1 MIKQKITNQ
10 PVNFKMDKPPHKHR
24 KGFREDAQLL
34 GEAYDNVVN
43 EALPGLIAGGIM
55 GGKAAAKTGLF
66 KKSTGIMTGA
76 AIGDSLTNK
85 GGSGESQTTTTYTSD
100 EEGEYN
106 FKVGDWV
113 YDSDGSHASIISID
127 GDEVVLYDG
136 KEGWSTHISEIKPQG
151 AGEGLYPKSL
161 GGGGSITSSQK
172 FLGNDENE
180 EGELS
185 DDYTNPNYRGDPHD
199 FQPGEIIEVG
209 PWGPNDEADHLE
221 VVLQVKGD
229 VINTVPIADDAY
241 GVQYGGKGGRDISLI
256 RPQSELGLDSQEQFT
271 PMEFPSDEEY

>member
-10 PVNFKMDKPPHKHR
+10 PVNFKMDKIPHKHR

-66 KKSTGIMTGA
+66 KKSTGVMTGA
-76 AIGDSLTNK
+76 AIGDSITGK

-100 EEGEYN
+100 
-106 FKVGDWV
+106 
-113 YDSDGSHASIISID
+113 
-127 GDEVVLYDG
+127 
-136 KEGWSTHISEIKPQG
+136 
-151 AGEGLYPKSL
+151 
-161 GGGGSITSSQK
+161 
-172 FLGNDENE
+172 E

-241 GVQYGGKGGRDISLI
+241 GVQYGGRGGADISLI
-256 RPQSELGLDSQEQFT
+256 RPQSELELDSQEQFT